1 MNSATRNFFAPLWIA
16 VWLLSGCAFSGVQPG
31 MTRDEVASRLG
42 QPSRVIALSSGT
54 RLQYSGQP
62 AGQWVLMVDL
72 DAVGRV
78 AAVRQVLNANDFS
91 RIGIGKWT
99 RQEVELEFGP
109 PAAID
114 HVMSWPFDIM
124 TYRWLDIDDMFFW
137 VYLDQNNVVQRIGQ
151 GIELRQHH
159 FVD

>member
-1 MNSATRNFFAPLWIA
+1 MTRATRKFWATPWTA

-42 QPSRVIALSSGT
+42 QPSRVVALSSGT

-62 AGQWVLMVDL
+62 AGQWVVMVDL
-72 DAVGRV
+72 NLDGRV
-78 AAVRQVLNANDFS
+78 TTLRQVLNGNDFN
-91 RIGIGKWT
+91 RIESGQWT
-99 RQEVELEFGP
+99 RQDVEREFGP

-114 HVMSWPFDIM
+114 RVMSWPFDIM
-124 TYRWLDIDDMFFW
+124 TYRWIEIDDMFFW
-137 VYLDQNNVVQRIGQ
+137 VYLDQNNVVQRTGQ